1 MQKLSDELRS
11 RVAETR
17 ANLMSDGHLVT
28 YDNRVSQKV
37 CAAILACPESRL
49 QRWRAEGRGP
59 RHVRIGKGLW
69 YPLADLLEWIDQND
83 VFS

>member
-1 MQKLSDELRS
+1 MRTLSDELRA

-17 ANLMSDGHLVT
+17 ANLRADGHQVT
-28 YDNRVSQKV
+28 ADNRVSQRV
-37 CAAILACPESRL
+37 CAELLACPESRL
-49 QRWRAEGRGP
+49 QRWRAEGKGP

-83 VFS
+83 VFA